1 MLLPRY
7 ITLRLWRPSRSRRTT
22 VFFKMSALLALTA
35 GCGRG
40 QVDTTVLGPELAQK
54 AIQTYDTNGDV
65 SLSPDELRSSPPLL
79 ASLKRI
85 DSNKDGAISL
95 DELSSRVKTLSG
107 GPRFIALDVR
117 IVEKG
122 KPLVGA
128 ELTLAP
134 ETFMGDGSPKFSGT
148 SSVGGFCSI
157 KSDGPRLPGVPVGW
171 YVATIVVP
179 DSHKTVTKGAEIAS
193 DATGNRIEISL

>member
-1 MLLPRY
+1 
-7 ITLRLWRPSRSRRTT
+7 
-22 VFFKMSALLALTA
+22 MSALLALVA

-40 QVDTTVLGPELAQK
+40 QVETIGLGPELAQE
-54 AIQTYDTNGDV
+54 AISAYDANGD
-65 SLSPDELRSSPPLL
+65 STLSQDELRKSPPLL
-79 ASLKRI
+79 ASLPRI
-85 DSNKDGAISL
+85 DSNRDGAISL

-107 GPRFIALDVR
+107 GPRYIALDVR

-122 KPLVGA
+122 KPIVGA

-134 ETFMGDGSPKFSGT
+134 ETFMGEGSPRFSGT
-148 SSVGGFCSI
+148 SSVGGYCSI

-179 DSHKTVTKGAEIAS
+179 DSHKTVTKGTEIAS
-193 DATGNRIEISL
+193 DATGNRIEINL